1 MTESEGKKFSFYFFK
16 IFQIPEAEVIIFLSQ
31 VSSQNRK
38 TSVLV
43 LFKILVCPTIS
54 SPSFEDPINF
64 MSREIVTQG
73 TLPAAR

>member
-31 VSSQNRK
+31 LSSQNRK
-38 TSVLV
+38 ISVLV
-43 LFKILVCPTIS
+43 LFKILACPIIS
-54 SPSFEDPINF
+54 SFSFEVLINF